1 MNNILF
7 KIFPVLKKHMSNH
20 ASNLLSGFGL
30 IALLV
35 LALYLV
41 SLSGFTESSGLL
53 FIIFL
58 AATTMIPI
66 SFLVLW
72 ILEIKHE
79 WDMRV
84 VTVILQNG
92 KPFPQNAIYAKRSGY
107 KFRRLTKEEKISWGL
122 DKKESLSVILKKLL
136 FVTNEEIES
145 KRQYKK
151 LNAPDLPM
159 EAFKRIRNEQARK
172 RIEKKNS

>member
-1 MNNILF
+1 MNDILF
-7 KIFPVLKKHMSNH
+7 KIFPVLKKHMSNR
-20 ASNLLSGFGL
+20 ASNILSGFGL

-41 SLSGFTESSGLL
+41 SLSGFRESSGLL

-58 AATTMIPI
+58 AVIAMIPI

-84 VTVILQNG
+84 VTVILPKG

-107 KFRRLTKEEKISWGL
+107 KFRRQTKEEKLSWGL
-122 DKKESLSVILKKLL
+122 DKKESLSVILNTLL

-145 KRQYKK
+145 KRQYEKM
-151 LNAPDLPM
+151 NDPELPI
-159 EAFKRIRNEQARK
+159 ETFKRIRNEQARK
-172 RIEKKNS
+172 SLEKKNS